1 MQNKNNGTFL
11 TYELDYSQSSSAQRV
26 PCDFSNREVSMNN
39 NRLLDTKA
47 HIFLYRL
54 LSHLFSV

>member
-26 PCDFSNREVSMNN
+26 LCDFSNREVSMNN

-54 LSHLFSV
+54 LSHFFSV